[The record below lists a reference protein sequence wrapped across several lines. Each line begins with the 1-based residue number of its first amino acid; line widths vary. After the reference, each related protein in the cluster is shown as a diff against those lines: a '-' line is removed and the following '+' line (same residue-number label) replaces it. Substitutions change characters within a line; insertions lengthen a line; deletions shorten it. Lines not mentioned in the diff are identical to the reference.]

1 MSLDWTDQPS
11 LKSSADVQSY
21 KSGALGEPFL
31 QSTSPDGESVT
42 HVRGILIAG
51 SRAGLKSLG
60 LYEQYVA
67 ALSSL
72 HRDALV
78 YFVASSW
85 LPLDVTLAH
94 FAACDSLALTRAAY
108 EEIGKSL
115 SDRLTQT
122 FFSGALRTARAV
134 GVDGQMWWALSRT
147 DRLIQRLYKGGRVTV
162 HRRGPKDALIELA
175 GFPFA
180 SSPYFRGVV
189 SCEMKVM
196 MSLLC
201 RALVVRIEPSP
212 ANTLALALSWV

>member
-1 MSLDWTDQPS
+1 
-11 LKSSADVQSY
+11 
-21 KSGALGEPFL
+21 
-31 QSTSPDGESVT
+31 
-42 HVRGILIAG
+42 LIAG

-60 LYEQYVA
+60 LYDQYVA
-67 ALSSL
+67 GLSSV
-72 HRDALV
+72 HRDTLV

-94 FAACDSLALTRAAY
+94 FAACDRLGLTRAAF

-122 FFSGALRTARAV
+122 FLSGALRAARAV
-134 GVDGQMWWALSRT
+134 GVDTQMWWALSRT

-162 HRRGPKDALIELA
+162 YRRGPKDALLELA

-180 SSPYFRGVV
+180 NSPYFRGVV
-189 SCEMKVM
+189 ACETRAM

-201 RALVVRIEPSP
+201 RALVVRLEQP
-212 ANTLALALSWV
+212 AVSDTLSLSLSWV

>member
-1 MSLDWTDQPS
+1 MQSY
-11 LKSSADVQSY
+11 SAVQS
-21 KSGALGEPFL
+21 EPFL
-31 QSTSPDGESVT
+31 ESTSPFGDQVT
-42 HVRGILIAG
+42 DVRGILIAG

-60 LYEQYVA
+60 VYEQYVA
-67 ALSSL
+67 AIPSL

-94 FAACDSLALTRAAY
+94 FEACDSLNLTRTAY

-122 FFSGALRTARAV
+122 FFSGALRAVRAV
-134 GVDGQMWWALSRT
+134 GVDAQMWWSLSRA
-147 DRLIQRLYKGGRVTV
+147 DRLIQRLYKGGRVTI
-162 HRRGPKDALIELA
+162 HRRGPKDALLELS

-180 SSPYFRGVV
+180 SSPYYRNVV
-189 SCEMKVM
+189 VCEMRVM

-201 RALVVRIEPSP
+201 RALVVRLEPS
-212 ANTLALALSWV
+212 AKSTLAISLSWV